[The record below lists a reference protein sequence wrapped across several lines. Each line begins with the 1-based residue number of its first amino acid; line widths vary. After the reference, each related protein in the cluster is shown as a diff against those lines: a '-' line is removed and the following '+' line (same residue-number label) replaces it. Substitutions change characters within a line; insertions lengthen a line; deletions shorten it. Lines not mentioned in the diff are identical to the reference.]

1 MGWGWRLQEL
11 LRCGLIIDIMGTMV
25 VEAESPFPLGIT
37 TDSAA
42 ITSGTAGVTVA
53 IEVAIEVA
61 LVADTAD
68 MDTVADMHPFM
79 GTLRSTRS
87 IRFTQPRFITADV
100 TVTEQQPFPEAV
112 L

>member
-1 MGWGWRLQEL
+1 M
-11 LRCGLIIDIMGTMV
+11 DTMV
-25 VEAESPFPLGIT
+25 VAAEYPFPLGIT

-42 ITSGTAGVTVA
+42 ITSGTTGVT
-53 IEVAIEVA
+53 VAIEVA

-100 TVTEQQPFPEAV
+100 TVTEQLPCPEPV